1 MSESIKVSEIFPV
14 TAKKLYTSWLDSKE
28 HSAFTGTK
36 AEIFPRVGEH
46 YHAGNGY
53 IHGSIISLQPY
64 GRMVLSWR
72 STDFP
77 DGVRDSKLEVLFEK
91 SEKGTRV
98 TIIHSELPDGQGK
111 MYEKGWKD
119 HYFKPMKKYFRNHK

>member
-1 MSESIKVSEIFPV
+1 MSESIKVSEIFPAS
-14 TAKKLYTSWLDSKE
+14 AKKLYTSWLDSKE
-28 HSAFTGTK
+28 HTAFTGSKTD
-36 AEIFPRVGEH
+36 ISPQVGEH

-53 IHGSIISLQPY
+53 INGSIISLQPY

-72 STDFP
+72 SKDFP

-91 SEKGTRV
+91 SNNGTRV
-98 TIIHSELPDGQGK
+98 TLIHSDIPDGQAK

>member
-14 TAKKLYTSWLDSKE
+14 TAKKLYTCWLDSSE

-46 YHAGNGY
+46 YNAGNGY

-77 DGVRDSKLEVLFEK
+77 DGVRDSRLEVLFEK
-91 SEKGTRV
+91 
-98 TIIHSELPDGQGK
+98 I
-111 MYEKGWKD
+111 
-119 HYFKPMKKYFRNHK
+119 